1 MISHDHAYLN
11 EILIFCMGFLDKI
24 KKNIIIESRAID
36 DDSVLKSEKKIILLE
51 EKIKKNPKNVQFLLE
66 LYICYVV
73 VGNVEK
79 KITCLEKVLILSPN
93 DPYPLQQLADIY
105 AVELKDMK
113 KSQFYQ
119 TQANKTRKFF

>member
-1 MISHDHAYLN
+1 MIRHDHAYLN

-24 KKNIIIESRAID
+24 KKNIVIESRAVD
-36 DDSVLKSEKKIILLE
+36 DDSVLKSEKKILLLE
-51 EKIKKNPKNVQFLLE
+51 EKIKENPKNVQFLLE
-66 LYICYVV
+66 LYICYVI

-79 KITCLEKVLILSPN
+79 KIACLEKVLILSTN

-113 KSQFYQ
+113 KAQFYQ
-119 TQANKTRKFF
+119 TQANKIRKFF